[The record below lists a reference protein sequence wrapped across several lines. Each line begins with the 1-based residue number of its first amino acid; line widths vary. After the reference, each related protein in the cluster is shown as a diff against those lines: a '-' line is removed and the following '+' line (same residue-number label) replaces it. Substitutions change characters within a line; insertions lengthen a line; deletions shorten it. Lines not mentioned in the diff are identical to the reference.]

1 MESKFKL
8 PTETITLPS
17 KGLLYPKE
25 NPLSSGEIEMS
36 YMTAKHEDILTN
48 ANYIKNGTAID
59 KLLEALV
66 VTPIDFNDLII
77 GDKNAILI
85 AARILGYGKDYPIQF
100 YNESTRKQEEYTVNL
115 TSLKEKEVDESLF
128 TSGKN
133 EFIYELPQSKN
144 NITFKLLT
152 GSDEKK
158 IDQELKGLKKLYPND
173 SFELTTR
180 LKFMIT
186 SVEGTRETK
195 DIREFVD
202 KYLTAQDSRALRDYY
217 NQIMPDVNMKI
228 DIDQDGYTQE
238 GVTVPIGLNFFWP
251 DAGV

>member
-1 MESKFKL
+1 
-8 PTETITLPS
+8 
-17 KGLLYPKE
+17 
-25 NPLSSGEIEMS
+25 MS

-66 VTPIDFNDLII
+66 VTSIDFNDLII

-100 YNESTRKQEEYTVNL
+100 YNESTRQQEEYTIDL

-128 TSGKN
+128 SSGKN
-133 EFIYELPQSKN
+133 EFEFKLPQSDN
-144 NITFKLLT
+144 LITFKLLT
-152 GSDEKK
+152 GGDEKK
-158 IDQELKGLKKLYPND
+158 IDQEIKGLKKLYPND

-186 SVEGTRETK
+186 SVEGTRDAK
-195 DIREFVD
+195 DIREFID
-202 KYLTAQDSRALRDYY
+202 KYLTAQDSRSLRDYY
-217 NQIMPDVNMKI
+217 NQVMPDVDMKI
-228 DIDQDGYTQE
+228 DIDKDGYTQE

-251 DAGV
+251 DSGV

>member
-17 KGLLYPKE
+17 KGLLYPKD
-25 NPLSSGEIEMS
+25 NPLSKGEIEMS

-66 VTPIDFNDLII
+66 VTSIDFNDLII

-100 YNESTRKQEEYTVNL
+100 YNESTRQQEEYTIDL

-128 TSGKN
+128 SSGKN
-133 EFIYELPQSKN
+133 EFEFKLPQSDN
-144 NITFKLLT
+144 LITFKLLT
-152 GSDEKK
+152 GGDEKK
-158 IDQELKGLKKLYPND
+158 IDQEIKGLKKLYPND

-186 SVEGTRETK
+186 SVEGTRDAK
-195 DIREFVD
+195 DIREFID
-202 KYLTAQDSRALRDYY
+202 KYLTAQDSRSLRDYY
-217 NQIMPDVNMKI
+217 NQVMPDVNMKI
-228 DIDQDGYTQE
+228 DIDKDGYTQE

-251 DAGV
+251 DSGV

>member
-1 MESKFKL
+1 MEPKFKL

-17 KGLLYPKE
+17 KGLLYSKE
-25 NPLSSGEIEMS
+25 NPLSKGEIEMS

-59 KLLEALV
+59 KLLEALI
-66 VTPIDFNDLII
+66 VTSINFNDLII

-100 YNESTRKQEEYTVNL
+100 FNGSTRQQDDYIVDL
-115 TSLKEKEVDESLF
+115 TELKEKEVDESLF
-128 TSGKN
+128 TLGQN
-133 EFIYELPQSKN
+133 EFTYELPQSKN
-144 NITFKLLT
+144 TITFKLLT
-152 GSDEKK
+152 GGDEKK
-158 IDQELKGLKKLYPND
+158 IDQEIKGLKKLHPND

-186 SVEGTRETK
+186 SVEGTREAK

-202 KYLTAQDSRALRDYY
+202 KYLTAQDSRSLRDYY
-217 NQIMPDVNMKI
+217 NQIMPDVDMKI
-228 DIDQDGYTQE
+228 DIEKDGYTQE